1 MNQVYTAEPSGHE
14 QSTPNPL
21 ANHPLPA
28 WLTINSM
35 DGDVARRPM
44 IGTLYGEVLLRN
56 WDTRVARLK
65 ADALTSPVAI
75 SSPWPALLKAGI
87 AWTFISSS
95 HSYEGVH
102 VISNLL

>member
-1 MNQVYTAEPSGHE
+1 
-14 QSTPNPL
+14 
-21 ANHPLPA
+21 
-28 WLTINSM
+28 M

-44 IGTLYGEVLLRN
+44 IGALYGEVLLRN
-56 WDTRVARLK
+56 GDTRVARLK